1 MTHNLFLAWSWFGHG
16 QLTEMALAFAI
27 SQFVNL
33 RKIFVLKRLKKFE
46 AIQSAIE
53 GDVFGRPGFPPTEKE
68 VNKYLEDLDKR
79 APTGEEESLVRLFS
93 ELPGW
98 VQEEDL
104 HRGNIPKVGEWLE
117 KDSQVRITCGA
128 IGIRLHRKRTGS
140 PRSTFGTISSG
151 LGPACEKAFTTN
163 PSGTTSSTIRA
174 LMISTGA

>member
-117 KDSQVRITCGA
+117 KDSQVRHYMRSYRNTTPSEAHRKSKEYIWDHLFWAWSGMRKGVYQP
-128 IGIRLHRKRTGS
+128 IQVVRLHRR
-140 PRSTFGTISSG
+140 FE
-151 LGPACEKAFTTN
+151 L
-163 PSGTTSSTIRA
+163 
-174 LMISTGA
+174 